1 MSADSGSPD
10 PAMDHLEIDG
20 IGPGA
25 TSGPRK
31 ISRFLA
37 QYQPVID
44 RLYSEAAE
52 YSWSLT
58 RVRFADALERSAAKR
73 FGADTTSPGQVEAY
87 LQSLHLRDLSL
98 AAACADGH
106 ADAWDHFVATY
117 RSYLRSAAAAILHC
131 HAGSPAAHDLAD
143 SLFADLYGLTEEKRG
158 EHSLFRYFHGRS
170 SLKTWLRA
178 VLAQR
183 HIDAIRAAR
192 RFTELSDEALDRS
205 DQKTSRLPL
214 GSNCVQSPPD
224 PHRERY
230 VALFTRTLQTAL
242 ALLDPRDKERLRLY
256 YADEL
261 TLAEIGRLLGE
272 HESSV
277 SRNLERIRRELR
289 STVESALRNGHASA
303 NGSHAES
310 GLSDEEISVCFQYA
324 SEDAPID
331 LDKLLPPRAPSRERL
346 KP

>member
-10 PAMDHLEIDG
+10 PAMDHLETDG
-20 IGPGA
+20 IGPEA
-25 TSGPRK
+25 TSGPGK
-31 ISRFLA
+31 VSRFLA
-37 QYQPVID
+37 QLQPVID

-73 FGADTTSPGQVEAY
+73 FGAEAVSADQIQTY
-87 LQSLHLRDLSL
+87 LETLHLRDLSL

-117 RSYLRSAAAAILHC
+117 RSYLRSAAAAILRC
-131 HAGSPAAHDLAD
+131 PAGSPAAHDLAD
-143 SLFADLYGLTEEKRG
+143 SLFADLYGLTEDKRG

-192 RFTELSDEALDRS
+192 RFTELNDEGVDRG
-205 DQKTSRLPL
+205 DQKIPRIPL
-214 GSNCVQSPPD
+214 DSNYVQSPPD
-224 PHRERY
+224 PHRRQY

-242 ALLDPRDKERLRLY
+242 GLLDPRDKERLRLY

-289 STVESALRNGHASA
+289 SAVESALRNGRAAA
-303 NGSHAES
+303 NGSQARP
-310 GLSDEEISVCFQYA
+310 GLSDQEISLCFEYA

-331 LDKLLPPRAPSRERL
+331 LDKFLPSRGPSAERL
-346 KP
+346 EP